1 MKFRIKEPVCAT
13 TAVLLA
19 LMVSGVMSLAT
30 AGTTLDVISISDIN
44 STSCTTFCAL
54 DDKFLGGINQPEFCS
69 VLTASCGEKVLFGG
83 NVDIRSQEHLGT
95 TPYIFIF
102 PPSEKENRYGSGY
115 GFVAIGRTWKEN
127 GRNYESYLGVINEKG
142 LALGTNGLP
151 AVSLNPH
158 PERPFSTS
166 SESFRIRAMR
176 ECSNVDCVIEL
187 AKTFDWGSSSSRLN
201 QHHFADSTGDAVIIS
216 AGRDGEL
223 AFTRKEKKDG
233 YLISTNFNRANPAN
247 GRFPCWRYS
256 TAAAMLGKIENGDD
270 LTIPY
275 FESVLD
281 AIHQEGALLNTAYS
295 YIFDL
300 RTGDGYIYY
309 FHQFEEVVE
318 FNVSVELAE
327 TPEGT
332 TCSLYAFD
340 RLFSQET
347 KSKAT
352 SEFWEYQK
360 QIIVLKIAFGVAAL
374 SGFCF
379 FIYRKMRSHTS
390 E

>member
-1 MKFRIKEPVCAT
+1 MKFRMREAVCAT
-13 TAVLLA
+13 TAVFLA
-19 LMVSGVMSLAT
+19 LIVSGVMSSAT
-30 AGTTLDVISISDIN
+30 AGTSADVTPISVN
-44 STSCTTFCAL
+44 SASCTTFCAL
-54 DDKFLGGINQPEFCS
+54 DGDFLGGINQPEFCS
-69 VLTASCGEKVLFGG
+69 VLTASYGRKVLFGD
-83 NVDIRSQEHLGT
+83 NVDTKLQKNLGI

-102 PPSEKENRYGSGY
+102 SPSEEENGYGSGY
-115 GFVAIGRTWKEN
+115 GFVAIGHTWKEN
-127 GRNYESYLGVINEKG
+127 GRNYESYSGGMNEKG
-142 LALGTNGLP
+142 LAFGTNGLP
-151 AVSLNPH
+151 TVSLNPH

-166 SESFRIRAMR
+166 SELFWMKAMR
-176 ECSNVDCVIEL
+176 ECTSVDCVIEL
-187 AKTFDWGSSSSRLN
+187 AKKYNWGETLWY
-201 QHHFADSTGDAVIIS
+201 QLHVADAGGDAVVIS

-223 AFTRKEKKDG
+223 AFTRKGKKDG

-247 GRFPCWRYS
+247 GIFPCWRYS
-256 TAAAMLGKIENGDD
+256 TAAAILEKIENRDD
-270 LTIPY
+270 LTIHY

-300 RTGDGYIYY
+300 RTGDGYVYY

-327 TPEGT
+327 IPEGAIR
-332 TCSLYAFD
+332 SSYAFD
-340 RLFSQET
+340 RLFSQKT
-347 KSKAT
+347 KNKAT

-379 FIYRKMRSHTS
+379 FIYKRMRSHT